1 MRTYKRSRVALWFAL
16 ICLLLVSG
24 CDKKQD
30 AAVPAVAAEQP
41 VAKVIPVGVET
52 VARENQEEAFTLP
65 ASLEAWED
73 LTIAAELAGPVEKV
87 HYSEGDAVK
96 AGDVLLEIDSDTIN
110 SNLVRDAENVAVAE
124 RKLERYQQ
132 LEKDGLVSRQ
142 DVDDLENS
150 LAAARAAVQT
160 TRIQLAKSKP
170 KAPVNG
176 IVDRIYVDRGEYI
189 EMGKPLLRLVQVD
202 RLKVIADVPE
212 KDVSYLHLG
221 QAVEVMT
228 AGITAPDG
236 QAIEGRIEH
245 IAYAADDTTRTYR
258 TKIVIANKDR
268 RLRPGMIVR
277 AVFVRRKLDDVIS
290 VPMYALIDR
299 DGDKFVFVVTDG
311 IAHEVKVTIGRSI
324 ADRIVIESG
333 LEVGQQLVV
342 KGQQLLV
349 DGAAVVVRGE

>member
-1 MRTYKRSRVALWFAL
+1 MRTYKRVGVALWFAL
-16 ICLLLVSG
+16 ACLLLVSG

-30 AAVPAVAAEQP
+30 AAVQAAPEP

-52 VARENQEEAFTLP
+52 VVRENQEEAFTLP

-73 LTIAAELAGPVEKV
+73 LTIAAELAGPVKKV
-87 HYSEGDAVK
+87 HYSEGDSVG
-96 AGDVLLEIDSDTIN
+96 AGDILLEIDPDTIN
-110 SNLVRDAENVAVAE
+110 SNLMRDTENVAVAE
-124 RKLERYQQ
+124 RKLERYRQ

-150 LAAARAAVQT
+150 LTAARAAVQT

-170 KAPVNG
+170 KAPISG

-189 EMGKPLLRLVQVD
+189 DMGKPLLRLVQVD

-221 QAVEVMT
+221 QTVQVIT

-236 QAIEGRIEH
+236 QAIEGHIEH

-277 AVFVRRKLDDVIS
+277 AVFVRRKLDNVITA
-290 VPMYALIDR
+290 PMYALIDR
-299 DGDKFVFVVTDG
+299 DGSKSVFIVTDG
-311 IAHEVKVTIGRSI
+311 TAHEVKVTIGRSI
-324 ADRIVIESG
+324 ADRVVIESG

-349 DGAAVVVRGE
+349 DGASVVVRGK